1 MLSLQGL
8 GILFSF
14 ARLGRSPFRYYNAAT
29 FSENPIVRWY
39 IINNACCACS
49 ASASPRVSGCFP
61 LRLPACATAHGH
73 ACCPASVNL
82 RPNCS
87 PLAAHASGSHLR
99 LSDGKIASTRA
110 YARLAHTAFVHT
122 CADAKVFS
130 TMSTFEKKKTRRGRR
145 LQPLH
150 IQSQLGSFAMQALAT

>member
-1 MLSLQGL
+1 MPRESGL
-8 GILFSF
+8 CEYTVSVI
-14 ARLGRSPFRYYNAAT
+14 RPRSPEAPAHACLRLLSTAPARVRY
-29 FSENPIVRWY
+29 
-39 IINNACCACS
+39 
-49 ASASPRVSGCFP
+49 SPRACLLS
-61 LRLPACATAHGH
+61 RERESPAQLHTTCRA
-73 ACCPASVNL
+73 
-82 RPNCS
+82 R
-87 PLAAHASGSHLR
+87 ASGSHLR